1 MPCVLFLVG
10 HFGLEFRPAARMVI
24 VPKRESTPPPSC
36 SPAPSLI
43 KEGPHQLTPLQV
55 TKQVL
60 KTCNKEARPVP
71 SWLQSQGKYNYTG
84 TFWNPGS
91 RS

>member
-1 MPCVLFLVG
+1 MPCTLFLVG
-10 HFGLEFRPAARMVI
+10 HFGLEFHLAAQMVI
-24 VPKRESTPPPSC
+24 VPKRKATLPLSC

-43 KEGPHQLTPLQV
+43 KEGPHQLPPLQV

-60 KTCNKEARPVP
+60 ETCIKKHGLFLLAAVP
-71 SWLQSQGKYNYTG
+71 GKYNSTG

-91 RS
+91 RG